1 MPALAAELLNQT
13 RTDESVEGYEI
24 QELYQVRT
32 TDASVD
38 AFDVLAAPGL
48 PALNSPFGSSFLTR
62 VSNRRPFRPDHRAP
76 TYWHVEVAYRK
87 DRSSQEDRQNPPT
100 LRPVVRS
107 AGIRWVER
115 ALMMDKDD
123 NAIIT
128 SAKTPFNPPLTAS
141 FPHPVVTFVRW
152 EETFST
158 ATQLQYGGKVN
169 SETFGVYEPGYV
181 LCSNIGASEQWELDA
196 SGVLKRYWQVTYEF
210 EASPELKWRPAQIL
224 DADYWFIDP
233 DDSKRKPIYVLP
245 DGTYTGD
252 PTEEG
257 AAPAPTP
264 IPLKGEAP
272 NLGNV
277 LVPADIPEFL
287 HFLEFNLHDQVDF
300 NALNLPVD

>member
-38 AFDVLAAPGL
+38 AFDVLAAPNL
-48 PALNSPFGSSFLTR
+48 PAMNTPFGSSFLTR
-62 VSNRRPFRPDHRAP
+62 VANRRPFRPDHRAP

-107 AGIRWVER
+107 AGIRWVRR
-115 ALMMDKDD
+115 AVMKDKDG
-123 NAIIT
+123 NAFLT
-128 SAKTPFNPPLTAS
+128 SAKTPFNPPYEMD
-141 FPHPVVTFVRW
+141 FPHPTATFVRW
-152 EETFST
+152 QDTFTT
-158 ATQLQYGGKVN
+158 ATQLQYAGKAN
-169 SETFGVYEPGYV
+169 SVAFGAYEAGYV
-181 LCSNIGASEQWELDA
+181 LCSDISASEQWELDA
-196 SGVLKRYWQVTYEF
+196 EGVLKRYWQVTYVF
-210 EASPELKWRPAQIL
+210 EASPELKWHPHQIL

-233 DDSKRKPIYVLP
+233 DDDKRKPIYVMP

-252 PTEEG
+252 ATEEG
-257 AAPAPTP
+257 AAPIPTP
-264 IPLKGEAP
+264 IPIG
-272 NLGNV
+272 
-277 LVPADIPEFL
+277 ADGDIIDADDLPDDAN
-287 HFLEFNLHDQVDF
+287 FLEFNVTDEVDF